1 MQKFLTRF
9 FLFLIVSFLVYC
21 VFLFFWGHVLP
32 QRYKPNLNYRIGSYG
47 NMYTRMSEVKNVHQ
61 PDILILGS
69 SHAYRGFD
77 VRIFEKAGYETF
89 NMGSSSQ
96 TPVQTRLLL
105 NRYLTDIN
113 PGFVIFEVSP
123 EVLASDGVESA
134 VDVIAN
140 DKNDFRSVLMALKIN
155 NVKVYNTLLY
165 AFMNDLFNVN
175 KDFEEPMVKPKRN
188 DTYIP
193 GGYVEKKMKYYTSK
207 KHAEKT
213 FEFREM
219 QLKAFEKIIASL
231 KKMDIGFILVY
242 TPVTNDLYQSF
253 TNVETFDSIMHTYG
267 GYYNF
272 NEIMQLN
279 DTLHFYDSHHF
290 NQAGVRKFNHRL
302 LKLLESKNYLH

>member
-9 FLFLIVSFLVYC
+9 FLFLLVSFLVYC
-21 VFLFFWGHVLP
+21 VLLFFWGHLLP

-47 NMYTRMSEVKNVHQ
+47 NMYTRMQEVKNVHQ

-77 VRIFEKAGYETF
+77 VRIFEQAGYETF

-96 TPVQTRLLL
+96 TPVQTRLLIK
-105 NRYLTDIN
+105 RYLNDIN

-140 DKNDFRSVLMALKIN
+140 DKNDFRSVLMVLKIN
-155 NVKVYNTLLY
+155 NIKVYNTLLY

-175 KDFEEPMVKPKRN
+175 KNFEEPLVKPKWK

-193 GGYVEKKMKYYTSK
+193 GGYVEKKMMYYTPK
-207 KHAEKT
+207 TFPETT

-219 QLKAFEKIIASL
+219 QIKAFENIVSDL
-231 KKMDIGFILVY
+231 KKNGYDFILVF
-242 TPVTNDLYQSF
+242 TPVTSDLYESF
-253 TNVETFDSIMHTYG
+253 TNVESFDSIMQAHG
-267 GYYNF
+267 DYYNF

-279 DTLHFYDSHHF
+279 DTLHFYDSKHL
-290 NQAGVRKFNHRL
+290 NQAGVRKFNNRL
-302 LKLLESKNYLH
+302 FDLIM

>member
-1 MQKFLTRF
+1 MHKFLTRF
-9 FLFLIVSFLVYC
+9 FLFVIVSFLVYC
-21 VFLFFWGHVLP
+21 VLLFFWGHLLP
-32 QRYKPNLNYRIGSYG
+32 QHYKPNLNYRIGSYG
-47 NMYTRMSEVKNVHQ
+47 NMYTRMSEVKNVHN
-61 PDILILGS
+61 PDVLILGS

-77 VRIFEKAGYETF
+77 VRIFKKAGYEAF

-96 TPVQTRLLL
+96 TPVQTTLLL
-105 NRYLTDIN
+105 KQYLKDLN

-165 AFMNDLFNVN
+165 AFLNELFNVN
-175 KDFEEPMVKPKRN
+175 KDFEEPRVKPKRN

-193 GGYVEKKMKYYTSK
+193 GGYVEKNMKYYTPK
-207 KHAEKT
+207 TLPEKD

-219 QLKAFEKIIASL
+219 QIKAFKNSISILQKNGVEY
-231 KKMDIGFILVY
+231 ILVY
-242 TPVTNDLYQSF
+242 TPVTDDLYESF
-253 TNVETFDSIMHTYG
+253 TNVDSFDSIMQAHG
-267 GYYNF
+267 DYYNF

-279 DTLHFYDSHHF
+279 DTLHFYDQQHLNQKGVKIF
-290 NQAGVRKFNHRL
+290 NTY
-302 LKLLESKNYLH
+302 LLEILQDKGHV

>member
-9 FLFLIVSFLVYC
+9 FLFLLVSFLVYC
-21 VFLFFWGHVLP
+21 VLLFFWGHLLP

-47 NMYTRMSEVKNVHQ
+47 NMYTRMQEVKNVHQ

-77 VRIFEKAGYETF
+77 VRIFEQAGYKTF

-96 TPVQTRLLL
+96 TPVQTLLL
-105 NRYLTDIN
+105 LKRYLNDIN

-123 EVLASDGVESA
+123 DVLASDGVESA

-140 DKNDFRSVLMALKIN
+140 DKNDFRSLLMAFKIN

-175 KDFEEPMVKPKRN
+175 KNFEEPLVKPKRK

-207 KHAEKT
+207 TKPKKT
-213 FEFREM
+213 FEFKDM
-219 QLKAFEKIIASL
+219 QLEAFKKNIADLKREKIEY
-231 KKMDIGFILVY
+231 ILVY
-242 TPVTNDLYQSF
+242 TPVANDLYTSF
-253 TNVETFDSIMHTYG
+253 TNVETFDSIMHTHG
-267 GYYNF
+267 DYYNF
-272 NEIMQLN
+272 NEIMQLT
-279 DTLHFYDSHHF
+279 DTLHFYDSQHL
-290 NQAGVRKFNHRL
+290 NQTGVREFNNRL
-302 LKLLESKNYLH
+302 LTLLKANDY

>member
-9 FLFLIVSFLVYC
+9 FLFLLVSFLVYC
-21 VFLFFWGHVLP
+21 VLLFFWGHLLP

-47 NMYTRMSEVKNVHQ
+47 NMYTRMSEVKNVHN

-77 VRIFEKAGYETF
+77 VRIFKKSGYKTF

-105 NRYLTDIN
+105 KRYLKDLN

-123 EVLASDGVESA
+123 DVLASDGVESA

-140 DKNDFRSVLMALKIN
+140 DKNDFISLKMALKIN

-175 KDFEEPMVKPKRN
+175 KNFEEPVVKPKRN

-193 GGYVEKKMKYYTSK
+193 GGYVEKDMKYYTSK
-207 KHAEKT
+207 TLPEKKL
-213 FEFREM
+213 EFREM
-219 QLKAFEKIIASL
+219 QIKAFKNIISIL
-231 KKMDIGFILVY
+231 RKSGIEYILVY
-242 TPVTNDLYQSF
+242 TPVTNDLYESF
-253 TNVETFDSIMHTYG
+253 TNVETFDSIMNAHG
-267 GYYNF
+267 DYYNF
-272 NEIMQLN
+272 NEMMQLN
-279 DTLHFYDSHHF
+279 DTLHFYDSQHL
-290 NQAGVRKFNHRL
+290 NQDGVRIFNKRLLRL
-302 LKLLESKNYLH
+302 LKTKGYF